1 VSAASL
7 QLLKARARPQQCGFE
22 RRGLKNS
29 TSPVRS
35 VEAVSNRAPDL
46 LIAHL
51 DSLLTTPRVSAR
63 SQRFWHRRAAS
74 EDNSGA
80 VQPHDVPD
88 YVLLCLLSIP
98 ARGPASPSSRICAK
112 EMIAR

>member
-1 VSAASL
+1 MSAASL

-22 RRGLKNS
+22 RRALKNS

-35 VEAVSNRAPDL
+35 VEAISNRAPDL

-51 DSLLTTPRVSAR
+51 DSLLTNPEGLSALSAFLASSSGVRGQLR
-63 SQRFWHRRAAS
+63 SRSA
-74 EDNSGA
+74 
-80 VQPHDVPD
+80 HDVPD

-112 EMIAR
+112 VMIAR